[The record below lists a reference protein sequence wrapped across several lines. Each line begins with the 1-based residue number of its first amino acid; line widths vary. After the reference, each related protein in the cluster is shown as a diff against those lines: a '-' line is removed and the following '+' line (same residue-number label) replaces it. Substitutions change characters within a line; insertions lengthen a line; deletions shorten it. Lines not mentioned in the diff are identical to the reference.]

1 MRSYALSPGAMR
13 APTDRS
19 QTLPAGPQGAAPASR
34 RPARTVPAPR
44 PSAASRPVPSQP
56 STAQRCPHPTLPLE
70 PSRSLQAA
78 GRDGHKGLGGRIVP
92 APRSLPG
99 CRSGFPG
106 LRRAAV
112 SVLSPGSPPRCRPRG
127 PAADSRPGFRPR
139 FPSSG
144 PGRLSPQRPA
154 ALPHCGEPPP
164 PHLPRRPRSPT
175 WPLAAAPRLPS
186 AHRSLLPPRHGPAA
200 EPSPGEAP
208 LLPPVPTPPRLPA
221 GGAAAARPRRRQGA
235 ARPHPA
241 AGPAAAERGALRLG
255 EGERSA
261 ITDRFPKTAD
271 CRVTVTVP
279 HCFIC
284 LWRGLFLNLCPS
296 EAPIP
301 LIS

>member
-92 APRSLPG
+92 APRSLPC

-112 SVLSPGSPPRCRPRG
+112 SVLSPGSPRG
-127 PAADSRPGFRPR
+127 AARGAPQRTAGRDSAPASPPPAPAASPRSAPPRSRI
-139 FPSSG
+139 
-144 PGRLSPQRPA
+144 A
-154 ALPHCGEPPP
+154 ANPPP